1 MTRAWT
7 RGRRIV
13 PRSGWHSLTEAELR
27 VARLV
32 AQGLSNR
39 AVAAE
44 LFLSR
49 HTVDSHLRH
58 IFRKLEVNSRVH
70 VARHALLSEG
80 AALAVGD
87 VG

>member
-1 MTRAWT
+1 MTRT
-7 RGRRIV
+7 G
-13 PRSGWHSLTEAELR
+13 PRDERAGPPTGWHSLTEAELR

-32 AQGLSNR
+32 ALGMSNR

-58 IFRKLEVNSRVH
+58 IFRKLEVNSRVQ
-70 VARHALLSEG
+70 VARHALQYD
-80 AALAVGD
+80 AVH
-87 VG
+87 